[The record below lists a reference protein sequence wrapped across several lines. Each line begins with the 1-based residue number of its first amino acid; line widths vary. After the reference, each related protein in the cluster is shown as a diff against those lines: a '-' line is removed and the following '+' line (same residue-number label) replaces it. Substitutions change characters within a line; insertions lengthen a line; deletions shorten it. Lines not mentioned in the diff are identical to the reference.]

1 MGEDIVRPASHA
13 PLRILVCIPTMNRP
27 DKLRNLFDT
36 LQEVRDRIDIVV
48 SDDSSR
54 EECRLETRAITLQ
67 TGGTY
72 LTGPR
77 TGVCANRN
85 NCLSAVR
92 EHSYILFLD
101 DDCEVVEGSW
111 PALFRYLE
119 GLSPT
124 ESARTIIAGREMASD
139 GTLTP
144 PYRMHFF
151 GFYEKSER
159 PVIFSCKATIYPAD
173 FFRNACWNE
182 NIYFGYEDAELA
194 MQAERLK
201 FEIVDFP
208 EFRVFDSMI
217 NASALGG
224 SAISHIASAMIFV
237 GLRRDLYYKKRPD
250 LAIIF
255 FIYQILLALRI
266 MLKRRDF
273 GYPIRVFGKIEWGGI
288 FRNSVLHG

>member
-1 MGEDIVRPASHA
+1 
-13 PLRILVCIPTMNRP
+13 
-27 DKLRNLFDT
+27 
-36 LQEVRDRIDIVV
+36 
-48 SDDSSR
+48 
-54 EECRLETRAITLQ
+54 
-67 TGGTY
+67 
-72 LTGPR
+72 
-77 TGVCANRN
+77 
-85 NCLSAVR
+85 
-92 EHSYILFLD
+92 
-101 DDCEVVEGSW
+101 
-111 PALFRYLE
+111 
-119 GLSPT
+119 
-124 ESARTIIAGREMASD
+124 MASD

-182 NIYFGYEDAELA
+182 NIFFGYEDAELA